1 MAIEAAH
8 YREAREKLMSD
19 PIIRDMV
26 VGLANEPLDRL
37 QHADSETPRFEF
49 MQAANREYESRG
61 GTIKA
66 HIGAVAEALL
76 ILLKNLSTKE
86 APMVTITFE
95 LTVTIKETGDKV
107 FFETS
112 VDVPKENLE
121 DALSALRAMPH
132 VRNIQY

>member
-1 MAIEAAH
+1 MDVNSV
-8 YREAREKLMSD
+8 REIAEY
-19 PIIRDMV
+19 V
-26 VGLANEPLDRL
+26 Y
-37 QHADSETPRFEF
+37 ADFENPEEYTNDFYVFPCVKFETV
-49 MQAANREYESRG
+49 
-61 GTIKA
+61 K
-66 HIGAVAEALL
+66 
-76 ILLKNLSTKE
+76 KE